1 MGKVKTIVA
10 DIEEQLAIEFFK
22 GFDDI
27 DELCERVATQLGV
40 PTEMVSQIFEDMPKD
55 D

>member
-10 DIEEQLAIEFFK
+10 DVQEQLAIEYFK

-27 DELCERVATQLGV
+27 DELCDRVATQLGV
-40 PTEMVSQIFEDMPKD
+40 PADMVSKIFEDMPKD